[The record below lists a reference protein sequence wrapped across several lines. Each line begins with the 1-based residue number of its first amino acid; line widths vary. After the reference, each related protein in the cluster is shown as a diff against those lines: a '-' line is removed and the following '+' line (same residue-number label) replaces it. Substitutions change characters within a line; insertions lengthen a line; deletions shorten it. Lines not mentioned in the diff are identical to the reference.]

1 MQKNTEMVRSPEKFH
16 DTNSVNNES
25 FDLALAEAEKVLKFH
40 RKSTKKQGAKSAQ
53 QQTNKATTNLFIK
66 FFETV
71 TKGE

>member
-1 MQKNTEMVRSPEKFH
+1 MQKNTEMVRSPEKLH

-40 RKSTKKQGAKSAQ
+40 REATKKQGAKSAQ
-53 QQTNKATTNLFIK
+53 HKKTKANANLMIN
-66 FFETV
+66 FFETM